1 MSLIVTKKVKD
12 LFKAKG
18 LKTSQEA
25 VDAINQQLEKL
36 CLSAAD
42 KVIADKLK
50 TVKAAHIPQLDS
62 VLNRTPD
69 SASDF

>member
-12 LFKAKG
+12 LFKSKG

-36 CLSAAD
+36 CLIAAD

-50 TVKAAHIPQLDS
+50 TVKASHIPQMDS
-62 VLNRTPD
+62 AFNHSD